1 MTKIML
7 VDDEKSMRKL
17 VERIVRAEGY
27 DYCEAVD
34 GLKAISTFWEEEPDL
49 LILDVMLPK
58 LDGFQVCRKL
68 RDAGVVIPILFLSA
82 KSDIVDKGAG
92 FSAGGDDYITKPFSA
107 QELVLRVEA
116 HLKYYERL
124 TSKPDTATVSVGGF
138 VFDSRRHEVS
148 INGKIID
155 LTPKEFQILHLLA
168 SSPGNVFT
176 REQLT
181 EAVWGKEYLGESSSV
196 PVLVRRIREKIEP
209 DPSNPRYL
217 QTVWRVGYKFTED

>member
-17 VERIVRAEGY
+17 VERIVRADGY

-34 GLKAISTFWEEEPDL
+34 GLTAISVFHEEKPDL

-92 FSAGGDDYITKPFSA
+92 FSAGGDDYIAKPFSA
-107 QELVLRVEA
+107 QELSLRIEA
-116 HLKYYERL
+116 HLKYYGRL
-124 TSKPDTATVSVGGF
+124 TSKPNEAMYVGGF
-138 VFDSRRHEVS
+138 SFDAHRNEVS
-148 INGKIID
+148 IDGRIVD

-168 SSPGNVFT
+168 SNPGTVFT

-196 PVLVRRIREKIEP
+196 PVLIRRIREKIEP

-217 QTVWRVGYKFTED
+217 QTVWRVGYKFEEG

>member
-17 VERIVRAEGY
+17 VERIVRADGY

-34 GLKAISTFWEEEPDL
+34 GIGAIATFHEEDPDL

-58 LDGFQVCRKL
+58 LDGFQVCRRL
-68 RDAGVVIPILFLSA
+68 RDAGAVIPILFLSA
-82 KSDIVDKGAG
+82 KNDIVDKGAG
-92 FSAGGDDYITKPFSA
+92 FSAGGDDYITKPFST
-107 QELVLRVEA
+107 QELSLRIEA
-116 HLKYYERL
+116 HLKYYGRL
-124 TSKPDTATVSVGGF
+124 TARQDDPLNVGGF
-138 VFDSRRHEVS
+138 VFDERRHEVN
-148 INGKIID
+148 INGRVVD
-155 LTPKEFQILHLLA
+155 LTPKEYQILHLLA